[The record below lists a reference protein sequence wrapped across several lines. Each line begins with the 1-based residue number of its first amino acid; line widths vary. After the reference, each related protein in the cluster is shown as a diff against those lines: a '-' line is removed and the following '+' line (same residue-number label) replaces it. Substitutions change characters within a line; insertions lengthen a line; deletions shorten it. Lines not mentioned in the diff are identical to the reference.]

1 VRSRSAGR
9 DDEQVGTAGDHV
21 FANTVGEELLV
32 GIAVFVCP
40 HQPTVLGEI
49 GGKDCR
55 QPSLEPFGHLGILLL
70 PDRDVVTSSFAGH
83 FNK

>member
-1 VRSRSAGR
+1 
-9 DDEQVGTAGDHV
+9 
-21 FANTVGEELLV
+21 LV

-55 QPSLEPFGHLGILLL
+55 QASIAPFGNLGILLL
-70 PDRDVVTSSFAGH
+70 PDRDVLTSSFAGH
-83 FNK
+83 FSK